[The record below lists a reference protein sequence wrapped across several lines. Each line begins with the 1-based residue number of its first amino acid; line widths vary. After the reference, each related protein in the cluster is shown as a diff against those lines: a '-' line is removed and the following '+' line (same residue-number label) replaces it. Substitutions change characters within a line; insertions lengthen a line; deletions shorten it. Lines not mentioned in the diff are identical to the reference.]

1 VNYRRLASLLGVA
14 TLGFGLLASVVP
26 GLVPFGPGPLLVWG
40 VGGLVLLQA
49 LRVIQDRRRSELDE
63 AVTLDPELPT
73 ATPPP
78 GDDIEAVLEGFLDDR
93 GGPARRRRGAYADS
107 GRGVVFHRG
116 RTREALRSVAVAVL
130 TRYGTYSEAE
140 AEAALDVGTWTD
152 DRVAAAFLGDR
163 NTPPLPLLARIRNR
177 FRSETSLDRAVRHA
191 VDAIAAE
198 AGLAPRS
205 DGERDGSARG
215 RGTPRTD
222 AGRDGSPTGVPT
234 RRGDGGDRGEPQR
247 DDEGTDAL
255 LVRASHPTGY
265 WRGVSVVALVGIGA
279 GVLVGEPAV
288 LLAAVVGIGF
298 AAYARSSVLPS
309 GSVSI
314 DRSLET
320 DSPEPGDDVRVT
332 VTVTNDA
339 DRFLPDLRLVDG
351 VPEALAVTDG
361 SPRLGTALRSGE
373 RTSFSYAVEARRGVH
388 TFGRVHLVARDLPGS
403 VEQERSVAARTSTTL
418 TCVPS
423 LRPLTEPLPLR
434 GQATQYVGQ
443 VETPRGGD
451 GVEFYATRE
460 YRRGD
465 ALSRIDWHR
474 RARTGELTTVEFRE
488 ERAARVVIVID
499 ATAAAYRSAEPYEP
513 HAVDRAVDAAGR
525 IYASLTGS
533 GDRVGI
539 AALGAEECWLAP
551 GSGVDHAA
559 EARALL
565 ATHPALSPVPGESR
579 STTHWQRRLRKRLQ
593 PGTQVVLLAPL
604 CSASSDRFAREFE
617 AYGYPVTVVSPD
629 PTADRSPGH
638 RLGRVARTL
647 RISGLRAAGIPVVDW
662 PRDRTVDEAIARH
675 NEGWER

>member
-1 VNYRRLASLLGVA
+1 MNYRRLASLLGVA
-14 TLGFGLLASVVP
+14 TLGLGLVAMVVP
-26 GLVPFGPGPLLVWG
+26 VVVPFGPGPVLVWS

-49 LRVIQDRRRSELDE
+49 LRVVGDRRRSDPDE
-63 AVTLDPELPT
+63 AVTPDPERPT

-78 GDDIEAVLEGFLDDR
+78 GEDLDAVLEGFLDT
-93 GGPARRRRGAYADS
+93 
-107 GRGVVFHRG
+107 RGVTFHRG
-116 RTREALRSVAVAVL
+116 RAREGLRSAAVAVL
-130 TRYGTYSEAE
+130 TRYGTYSEVE
-140 AEAALDVGTWTD
+140 AEAALDVGSWTD
-152 DRVAAAFLGDR
+152 DRVAAAFLGEG
-163 NTPPLPLLARIRNR
+163 NVPPSPLLTRVRNR
-177 FRSETSLDRAVRHA
+177 FRSESPMERVVRHT
-191 VDAIAAE
+191 VDAIVAA
-198 AGLAPRS
+198 AGLDPRS
-205 DGERDGSARG
+205 GGSDETARRRVTVRGRGSRRTGAARGRSPTGSTTRGEDGPAGDGSAGDARG
-215 RGTPRTD
+215 
-222 AGRDGSPTGVPT
+222 A
-234 RRGDGGDRGEPQR
+234 
-247 DDEGTDAL
+247 
-255 LVRASHPTGY
+255 LVRASHPTGH

-298 AAYARSSVLPS
+298 AAYARSSALPP
-309 GSVSI
+309 GTVSI
-314 DRSLET
+314 ERTLET
-320 DSPEPGDDVRVT
+320 DRPAPGEEVEVSVT
-332 VTVTNDA
+332 LTNEA
-339 DRFLPDLRLVDG
+339 DRYLPDLRLVDG

-361 SPRLGTALRSGE
+361 SPRFGTALRPGE
-373 RTSFSYAVEARRGVH
+373 RTSFSYTVEARRGVH
-388 TFGRVHLVARDLPGS
+388 TFGRAHLVARDLPGS
-403 VEQERSVAARTSTTL
+403 TEQERSVEARTDTTL
-418 TCVPS
+418 TCVPR
-423 LRPLTEPLPLR
+423 LRPLTEPVPLR

-474 RARTGELTTVEFRE
+474 RARTGELTTIEFRE

-513 HAVDRAVDAAGR
+513 HAVDRAIDAAGR

-539 AALGAEECWLAP
+539 AALSAEECWLAP
-551 GSGVDHAA
+551 GSGVDHAV
-559 EARALL
+559 ETRALL
-565 ATHPALSPVPGESR
+565 ATHPALSPVPGEDR
-579 STTHWQRRLRKRLQ
+579 STTRWQRRLRKRLQ
-593 PGTQVVLLAPL
+593 PGTQVVFLAPL
-604 CSASSDRFAREFE
+604 GSASGDRFAREFE

-629 PTADRSPGH
+629 PTADRTPGH

>member
-14 TLGFGLLASVVP
+14 TLGLGLVAMVVP
-26 GLVPFGPGPLLVWG
+26 GVVPFGPGPVLVWG

-49 LRVIQDRRRSELDE
+49 LRVVGARRRSELDE
-63 AVTLDPELPT
+63 AVTPTPELPT

-78 GDDIEAVLEGFLDDR
+78 GEDLDAVLEGFLDT
-93 GGPARRRRGAYADS
+93 
-107 GRGVVFHRG
+107 RGVAFHRG
-116 RTREALRSVAVAVL
+116 RAREGLRSAAVAVL
-130 TRYGTYSEAE
+130 ARYGTYSEVE
-140 AEAALDVGTWTD
+140 AEAALDAGTWTD
-152 DRVAAAFLGDR
+152 DRVAAAFLGEG
-163 NTPPLPLLARIRNR
+163 NVPPSPPLARVRNR
-177 FRSETSLDRAVRHA
+177 FRSETPMERVVRHT
-191 VDAIAAE
+191 VDAIVAA
-198 AGLAPRS
+198 AGLDARSGGS
-205 DGERDGSARG
+205 DGTARRRGTVRGRESRRTTAGRGPSPTDETTPGEDGSG
-215 RGTPRTD
+215 GED
-222 AGRDGSPTGVPT
+222 RDT
-234 RRGDGGDRGEPQR
+234 
-247 DDEGTDAL
+247 
-255 LVRASHPTGY
+255 LVRASHPTGH

-298 AAYARSSVLPS
+298 AAYARSSALPP
-309 GSVSI
+309 GAVSI
-314 DRSLET
+314 ERTLET
-320 DSPEPGDDVRVT
+320 DRPDPGETVEVT
-332 VTVTNDA
+332 VTVANDTV
-339 DRFLPDLRLVDG
+339 RYLPDLRLVDG
-351 VPEALAVTDG
+351 VPEALSVIDG
-361 SPRLGTALRSGE
+361 SPRLGTALRPGE
-373 RTSFSYAVEARRGVH
+373 RASFSYAIEARRGVH
-388 TFGRVHLVARDLPGS
+388 TFGRARLVARDLPGS
-403 VEQERSVAARTSTTL
+403 TEQERSIAARTATTL

-488 ERAARVVIVID
+488 ERAARVVLVID
-499 ATAAAYRSAEPYEP
+499 ATATAYRSAEPYEP

-539 AALGAEECWLAP
+539 AALSAEECWLAP
-551 GSGVDHAA
+551 GSGVDHAV

-565 ATHPALSPVPGESR
+565 ATHPALSPVPGERR

-593 PGTQVVLLAPL
+593 PGTQVVFLAPL
-604 CSASSDRFAREFE
+604 ASASGDRFAREFE

-629 PTADRSPGH
+629 PTADRTPGH